1 MTEEGFEFTLIL
13 LAFWIIPAIIINIVG
28 IIACFYENEPPIYV
42 KDVFKSINNLDYY
55 GIRWIPIFNILFVM
69 VMVIVFIDSLE
80 TIKKFKNKIYKIKI
94 KGKKKIEN
102 IKIKGA
108 NNIENI
114 RLK

>member
-13 LAFWIIPAIIINIVG
+13 LAFWIIPTIIINIVG

-42 KDVFKSINNLDYY
+42 KDVFKSINSLDYF

-69 VMVIVFIDSLE
+69 VMVVVFIDSLK
-80 TIKKFKNKIYKIKI
+80 IVKKFKNKIY
-94 KGKKKIEN
+94 N
-102 IKIKGA
+102 IKIKGT